1 MKLLTFLGT
10 GKYQSTVYQWKEE
23 ENEHEFEAEFAPAA
37 SCRFLKA
44 DEVVVFLTEEA
55 QQMVFDRFIAALP
68 HGVRIRPI
76 EVPLGKSESEMW
88 SIFDRVRSQVQPR
101 EEVAFDVTH
110 GLRSSPILSILAA
123 AFLKAG
129 FDVQIKAVLY
139 GAFEAGLRDETGK
152 VTHAPM
158 FDLTPL
164 LTLLEW
170 AVAADR
176 FNRTGDSRYLA
187 SLLKQQQKA
196 IANSANKDKARYEQ
210 AGKLGNLAGALTG
223 LTQNLQLIRPQA
235 VIESAGRLP
244 EQINDAVPVLAQTAA
259 AQPFQVLLNT
269 IIQTYQPLRLSF
281 NPEDNLEKAKEI
293 LRVERQMIRWYA
305 ERELWMQ
312 AFALAREW
320 LISWLMVQTGFFAM
334 EDFEAR
340 KVYENLLGAESDAFV
355 KAKKSGK
362 EYSSIFLGNLPSI
375 EEVFGFW
382 PTLADYRN
390 DLLHAGHRPNPAE
403 ADKLIKNLNA
413 ILKKLDALPL

>member
-10 GKYQSTVYQWKEE
+10 AKYQSTIYQWKKDG
-23 ENEHEFEAEFAPAA
+23 NEQEFEAEFAPAA

-55 QQMVFDRFIAALP
+55 QQMVFERFISALP
-68 HGVRIRPI
+68 QEVRIHPV

-88 SIFDRVRSQVQPR
+88 SIFDRVRLQVQPAA
-101 EEVAFDVTH
+101 EIAFDVTH

-139 GAFEAGLRDETGK
+139 GAFEAGTKDELGR
-152 VTHAPM
+152 THAPM

-196 IANSANKDKARYEQ
+196 IAQAAVQDKDRLEQ
-210 AGKLGNLAGALTG
+210 AGKLGNLAGALTS
-223 LTQNLQLIRPQA
+223 LTQNLQLIRPLA

-244 EQINDAVPVLAQTAA
+244 EQINAAVPVLAQTAA
-259 AQPFQVLLNT
+259 AQPFQALLNT
-269 IIQTYQPLRLSF
+269 IIQTYQPLGLSS
-281 NPEDNLEKAKEI
+281 NQLKQAREI
-293 LRVERQMIRWYA
+293 LRVERQMIRWYF

-334 EDFEAR
+334 ENLEAR

-355 KAKKSGK
+355 KAKKGEK
-362 EYSSIFLGNLPSI
+362 EYSSIFLGNLPCI
-375 EEVFGFW
+375 KEVFGFW

-390 DLLHAGHRPNPAE
+390 DLLHAGHRPEPA
-403 ADKLIKNLNA
+403 DVDNLIKNLNS
-413 ILKKLDALPL
+413 ILEKLDSLPL